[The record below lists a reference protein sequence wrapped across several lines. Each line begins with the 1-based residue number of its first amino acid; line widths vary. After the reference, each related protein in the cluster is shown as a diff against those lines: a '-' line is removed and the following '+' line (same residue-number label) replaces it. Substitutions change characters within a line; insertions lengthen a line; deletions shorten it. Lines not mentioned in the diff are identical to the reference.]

1 MITSLSIDN
10 YRCFSG
16 FVWTPGRLSLLL
28 GENGSGKSSVFDVL
42 EALREIV
49 TKGEPTERA
58 FPVESLCKWRAESDG
73 TQTFS
78 LSVEGNGGT
87 YHYTLTIEHEL
98 PRGVKNRIQSESL
111 LFNDQKVYEF
121 DGREVHLYRDD
132 GSAGPTFP
140 FDWSR
145 SGIATVP
152 ERHDNT
158 LLTMF
163 RNRMGLVQVFSPDPE
178 AMEGLVKKPAQAPD
192 RALRNF
198 ASWLYAVQSG
208 DFEVGSSVATSLQQ
222 SIRGFSKHRFANVGS
237 SAWELFAGFEFRD
250 EESGSITSS
259 FELSFESL
267 STGQRNLFALY
278 TILHAAVKEG
288 ATVCIDEPDNFVA
301 LREIQPWFSA
311 LQDAAEDRDC
321 QILVVSHHP
330 ELINQLA
337 AHSGILFERDGSG
350 ATCCR
355 RFEWQDK
362 ELMTPAE
369 LVARGWE

>member
-1 MITSLSIDN
+1 M
-10 YRCFSG
+10 
-16 FVWTPGRLSLLL
+16 
-28 GENGSGKSSVFDVL
+28 
-42 EALREIV
+42 
-49 TKGEPTERA
+49 
-58 FPVESLCKWRAESDG
+58 
-73 TQTFS
+73 
-78 LSVEGNGGT
+78 
-87 YHYTLTIEHEL
+87 
-98 PRGVKNRIQSESL
+98 
-111 LFNDQKVYEF
+111 
-121 DGREVHLYRDD
+121 
-132 GSAGPTFP
+132 
-140 FDWSR
+140 
-145 SGIATVP
+145 
-152 ERHDNT
+152 
-158 LLTMF
+158 
-163 RNRMGLVQVFSPDPE
+163 
-178 AMEGLVKKPAQAPD
+178 
-192 RALRNF
+192 
-198 ASWLYAVQSG
+198 
-208 DFEVGSSVATSLQQ
+208 ATSLQQ
-222 SIRGFSKHRFANVGS
+222 TIRGFSKHRFANVGS

>member
-1 MITSLSIDN
+1 M
-10 YRCFSG
+10 
-16 FVWTPGRLSLLL
+16 
-28 GENGSGKSSVFDVL
+28 
-42 EALREIV
+42 
-49 TKGEPTERA
+49 
-58 FPVESLCKWRAESDG
+58 
-73 TQTFS
+73 
-78 LSVEGNGGT
+78 
-87 YHYTLTIEHEL
+87 
-98 PRGVKNRIQSESL
+98 
-111 LFNDQKVYEF
+111 FNDQKVYEF

-222 SIRGFSKHRFANVGS
+222 TIRGFSKHRFANVGS

-350 ATCCR
+350 AACCR